1 MESCRCGHGDLRDS
15 GLRIPLHTP
24 VNGRVA
30 RTGPCPRGTPAAC
43 AGRPPRPYRVVRE
56 LGTLPYPVPV
66 TAVLLGRRGTYIT
79 ATGRP
84 VVYVPHPVVF
94 ETPGPGR
101 RCHLGANPEGE
112 LT

>member
-1 MESCRCGHGDLRDS
+1 MPH
-15 GLRIPLHTP
+15 
-24 VNGRVA
+24 
-30 RTGPCPRGTPAAC
+30 
-43 AGRPPRPYRVVRE
+43 VRE

-79 ATGRP
+79 ATARP

-94 ETPGPGR
+94 ETPGPGNAT
-101 RCHLGANPEGE
+101 LGANPEGE